1 MACHERYRGADTA
14 TINANVGYKKQKV
27 IFIRCFNAGLCSTDS
42 ILPKYV
48 SSRSSHVNS
57 PDYIVT
63 CFIFFL
69 TEWPVPR
76 KTVNII

>member
-1 MACHERYRGADTA
+1 MCHERYDTP
-14 TINANVGYKKQKV
+14 TINAHVGYKKQKV
-27 IFIRCFNAGLCSTDS
+27 IFTRCFNAG
-42 ILPKYV
+42 LPKYV

-57 PDYIVT
+57 PDNIVT